1 MTHNKRKN
9 ALEDY
14 FWLKFDKN
22 SNTIRIS
29 LKICNSL
36 THFHSTKKSLFP
48 STEMPNEYISIK
60 QQLYMSPPPTEWEP
74 KVPNKH
80 QLASVTT
87 PATSFLG
94 SCSPNLFPK
103 LAQTEFGDEF
113 GVPLTP
119 GNKTTFSCLF
129 FFPTCRERARHTT
142 LASSTY

>member
-1 MTHNKRKN
+1 MK
-9 ALEDY
+9 L
-14 FWLKFDKN
+14 DKN

-29 LKICNSL
+29 LKICNSS
-36 THFHSTKKSLFP
+36 TNFHSKKSLFP
-48 STEMPNEYISIK
+48 SAEMPNEYISIK
-60 QQLYMSPPPTEWEP
+60 QQLYMSSPLAREP

-87 PATSFLG
+87 PATSCLG

-103 LAQTEFGDEF
+103 LAQTGFGDEF

-119 GNKTTFSCLF
+119 GNKTTFFLAF
-129 FFPTCRERARHTT
+129 FLLPTCRERARHTT